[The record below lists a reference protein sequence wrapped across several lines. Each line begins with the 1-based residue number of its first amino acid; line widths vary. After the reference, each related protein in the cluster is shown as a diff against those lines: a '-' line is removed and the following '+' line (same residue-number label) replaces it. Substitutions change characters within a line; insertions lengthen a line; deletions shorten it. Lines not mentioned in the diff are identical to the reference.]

1 MTFNCFV
8 QNAGSLESLARGVVS
23 FTKMYSF
30 IELRECW
37 HFMLYDLDIL
47 KEAAASMSKLVIAKY
62 KSNKINKAASIV
74 VVIPKRKTQ
83 NICMHYYT
91 MCNRIRK

>member
-1 MTFNCFV
+1 
-8 QNAGSLESLARGVVS
+8 
-23 FTKMYSF
+23 
-30 IELRECW
+30 
-37 HFMLYDLDIL
+37 MLYDLDVS

-62 KSNKINKAASIV
+62 KSNKINKAASID
-74 VVIPKRKTQ
+74 VVIPKRKIL